1 MTRADPA
8 RTPPANPTRCEPA
21 STAWP
26 TADAADA
33 TAAAAASAA
42 GRTALVAGASGLVG
56 REILRVLLADKAY
69 SAVHCV
75 GRRALAQ
82 RHPKLHSHVVDFAG
96 LPRLPKVDDVFI
108 ALGTT
113 IKVAGSQPAFRAIDF
128 DAVVAVALAARSSGA
143 THLGVVSA
151 MGASARSA
159 VFYNRVK
166 GEMEQ
171 AVSALGY
178 DSVVIAR
185 PSMLAGDRESLDQPV
200 RTGER
205 VGLAVMALFR
215 AVTPANLRA
224 IAAGDVAASLCQAV
238 KEHPSGTTILLSGEL
253 QRH

>member
-1 MTRADPA
+1 
-8 RTPPANPTRCEPA
+8 
-21 STAWP
+21 
-26 TADAADA
+26 
-33 TAAAAASAA
+33 
-42 GRTALVAGASGLVG
+42 RTALVAGASGLVG
-56 REILRVLLADKAY
+56 REILRALLADKAY

-75 GRRALAQ
+75 GRRPLALK
-82 RHPKLHSHVVDFAG
+82 HPKLHSQVVDFAA
-96 LPRLPKVDDVFI
+96 LPRLPRVDDVFI

-113 IKVAGSQPAFRAIDF
+113 IKVAGSQQAFRAIDF
-128 DAVVAVALAARSSGA
+128 DAVVAVASAARSSGA

-151 MGASARSA
+151 MGASARSP

-171 AVSALGY
+171 AVSELGY
-178 DSVVIAR
+178 ESVVIAR

-205 VGLAVMALFR
+205 IGLSVMALFR

-238 KEHPSGTTILLSGEL
+238 KEHARGTTILLSGEL

>member
-1 MTRADPA
+1 M
-8 RTPPANPTRCEPA
+8 
-21 STAWP
+21 
-26 TADAADA
+26 
-33 TAAAAASAA
+33 
-42 GRTALVAGASGLVG
+42 
-56 REILRVLLADKAY
+56 
-69 SAVHCV
+69 

-82 RHPKLHSHVVDFAG
+82 RHPKLHSHVVDFAA

-113 IKVAGSQPAFRAIDF
+113 IKVAGSQQAFRAIDF
-128 DAVVAVALAARSSGA
+128 DAVVAVASAARSSGA

-224 IAAGDVAASLCQAV
+224 IAAGDVATAWSRRSRRAGAARTSCCRANCKRTEAPQAFPPPQPRTNSV
-238 KEHPSGTTILLSGEL
+238 TSGSGPT
-253 QRH
+253 

>member
-1 MTRADPA
+1 
-8 RTPPANPTRCEPA
+8 
-21 STAWP
+21 
-26 TADAADA
+26 
-33 TAAAAASAA
+33 
-42 GRTALVAGASGLVG
+42 
-56 REILRVLLADKAY
+56 
-69 SAVHCV
+69 V

-82 RHPKLHSHVVDFAG
+82 RHPKLHSHVVDFAA

-113 IKVAGSQPAFRAIDF
+113 IKVAGSQQAFRAIDF
-128 DAVVAVALAARSSGA
+128 DAVVAVASAARSSGA

-185 PSMLAGDRESLDQPV
+185 PSMLAGDRESLDQPI
-200 RTGER
+200 RSGER
-205 VGLAVMALFR
+205 IGLAVMALFR
-215 AVTPANLRA
+215 PVTPANLRA
-224 IAAGDVAASLCQAV
+224 IAAADVATGLIRAV
-238 KEHPSGTTILLSGEL
+238 KAADPGTRILLSGQL
-253 QRH
+253 QQA

>member
-1 MTRADPA
+1 
-8 RTPPANPTRCEPA
+8 
-21 STAWP
+21 
-26 TADAADA
+26 
-33 TAAAAASAA
+33 
-42 GRTALVAGASGLVG
+42 VG
-56 REILRVLLADKAY
+56 REILRALLADKGY

-82 RHPKLHSHVVDFAG
+82 RHPKLQSHVVDFAA

-113 IKVAGSQPAFRAIDF
+113 IKVAGSQQAFRAIDF
-128 DAVVAVALAARSSGA
+128 DAVVAVASAARSSGA

-185 PSMLAGDRESLDQPV
+185 PVNAGGRP
-200 RTGER
+200 R
-205 VGLAVMALFR
+205 VAGPADPLRGAHRSGRHGLVPAPSRPPTCARLPR
-215 AVTPANLRA
+215 A
-224 IAAGDVAASLCQAV
+224 DVATGLVPRRSRNTRALARR
-238 KEHPSGTTILLSGEL
+238 ILLSGEL
-253 QRH
+253 QLH

>member
-1 MTRADPA
+1 
-8 RTPPANPTRCEPA
+8 
-21 STAWP
+21 
-26 TADAADA
+26 
-33 TAAAAASAA
+33 
-42 GRTALVAGASGLVG
+42 VG
-56 REILRVLLADKAY
+56 REILRALLADKAY

-82 RHPKLHSHVVDFAG
+82 RHPKLHSHVVDFAA

-113 IKVAGSQPAFRAIDF
+113 IKVAGSQQAFRAIDF
-128 DAVVAVALAARSSGA
+128 DAVVAVASAARSSGA

-185 PSMLAGDRESLDQPV
+185 PSMLAGDRESLDQPI
-200 RTGER
+200 RSGER
-205 VGLAVMALFR
+205 IGLAVMALFR
-215 AVTPANLRA
+215 RRDARQSARDRRGRRGGTGLCQRRQGTPERHDASCCRASCSGTEPQRGNLRPV
-224 IAAGDVAASLCQAV
+224 AGPQPRTNSVTSGSGPTCRLQWPCTAGSKVA
-238 KEHPSGTTILLSGEL
+238 PSGSVSAE
-253 QRH
+253 

>member
-1 MTRADPA
+1 
-8 RTPPANPTRCEPA
+8 
-21 STAWP
+21 
-26 TADAADA
+26 
-33 TAAAAASAA
+33 
-42 GRTALVAGASGLVG
+42 
-56 REILRVLLADKAY
+56 
-69 SAVHCV
+69 V